1 MLKDG
6 SRILNLVL
14 IVVALHASTAFG
26 SIASNS
32 NWTNPN
38 ARLPSFSSTYLIG
51 ERILLSWLALNQSR
65 NDLWLTRYNVS
76 TDDFALRIASDLD
89 ISNAGS
95 FAWVIA
101 VSDNEVLVDTRFEFQ
116 FVPAR
121 SNYNATAPTEL
132 ASPGFNIMLVN
143 QATSPNGSVAATTA
157 AVSGTSAPPSSLPP
171 SVSLNGSRPSASDP
185 SPTNEPRLDGAAIGG
200 IAIGVLAA
208 VGLGGFAIGYFVF
221 KRRQA
226 RHNKK
231 PTSESAI
238 STDGP
243 YEILGDRRQPVEV
256 VGKEAE
262 VHELNVSEETLVA
275 EADSAPVHE
284 VCNTFK
290 RPGLYEMPG

>member
-14 IVVALHASTAFG
+14 IVVAF
-26 SIASNS
+26 

-101 VSDNEVLVDTRFEFQ
+101 VSDNEVLADTRFEFQ
-116 FVPAR
+116 FVPAG
-121 SNYNATAPTEL
+121 SYYNATAPTEL
-132 ASPGFNIMLVN
+132 ASPAFNVMLVN

-157 AVSGTSAPPSSLPP
+157 
-171 SVSLNGSRPSASDP
+171 
-185 SPTNEPRLDGAAIGG
+185 
-200 IAIGVLAA
+200 
-208 VGLGGFAIGYFVF
+208 
-221 KRRQA
+221 
-226 RHNKK
+226 
-231 PTSESAI
+231 
-238 STDGP
+238 
-243 YEILGDRRQPVEV
+243 
-256 VGKEAE
+256 
-262 VHELNVSEETLVA
+262 
-275 EADSAPVHE
+275 
-284 VCNTFK
+284 
-290 RPGLYEMPG
+290 